1 MDKFRAFLAEKLS
14 VIPEDKVDFC
24 VSAIF
29 VVLIFAAAF
38 AMACVLRVLFF
49 KIAKKFLEKKNPYF
63 RNAIASHNLVGKL
76 ASFLPAL
83 LVLALLPAV
92 FYDGEPGADIL
103 ERFCLIW
110 IIVLGVRLL
119 NSALSAL
126 NEIFSKKKEES
137 GGNYVKGVVQIFQVI
152 VVFVAA
158 IIIIGIL
165 IDKSPRSLLTGLGAS
180 AAILMLVFKDTI
192 LGFVAGIQLSLNDML
207 RIGDWITVKKYN
219 ADGNVVEVGLNAV
232 KVYNFDNTIT
242 TIPPYALVSD
252 SFQNWRTMEISGGR
266 RVMRSLM
273 IDQQS
278 IKFCSQNDLSSLKGK
293 PETATF
299 LEKFAPDDFSAD
311 AEGKTLTNLGL
322 FRAYAEFLIKN
333 SPDVN
338 LQMTYMVRE
347 LDPTSEGLPLQFY
360 FFVNNTEWVAFERIQ
375 ADFMDMFIALLPLF
389 GLRIYQEESDFGQG

>member
-1 MDKFRAFLAEKLS
+1 MDKLRDFLAGKLGA
-14 VIPEDKVDFC
+14 IPEDKVDFC

-38 AMACVLRVLFF
+38 ALACVLRIVFF
-49 KIAKKFLEKKNPYF
+49 KIAKRFLERKNPYV
-63 RNAIASHNLVGKL
+63 RNAIASHNLIGKL

-83 LVLALLPAV
+83 LILAFLPAV
-92 FYDGEPGADIL
+92 FYAGEPGANIV

-119 NSALSAL
+119 NSLLSAL
-126 NEIFSKKKEES
+126 NEIFSKKKAAN
-137 GGNYVKGVVQIFQVI
+137 GGNYVKGFVQIFQVV

-219 ADGNVVEVGLNAV
+219 ADGNVIEVGLNAV

-266 RVMRSLM
+266 RVMRSIL

-278 IKFCSQNDLSSLKGK
+278 IKFCSPKDFASLREKS
-293 PETATF
+293 ETSAF
-299 LEKFAPDDFSAD
+299 LEKFTPENFSAD

-322 FRAYAEFLIKN
+322 FRAYAEFLIRN
-333 SPDVN
+333 NPSVN

-347 LDPTSEGLPLQFY
+347 LEPTSQGLPLQFY

-389 GLRIYQEESDFGQG
+389 DLRIYQEESDFGES

>member
-1 MDKFRAFLAEKLS
+1 MDKLRDFLAGKLGA
-14 VIPEDKVDFC
+14 IPEDKVDFC

-38 AMACVLRVLFF
+38 ALACVLRIVFF
-49 KIAKKFLEKKNPYF
+49 KIAKRFLERKNPYV
-63 RNAIASHNLVGKL
+63 RNAIASHNLIGKL

-83 LVLALLPAV
+83 LILAFLPAV
-92 FYDGEPGADIL
+92 FYAGEPGANIV

-119 NSALSAL
+119 NSLLSAL
-126 NEIFSKKKEES
+126 NEIFSKKKAAN
-137 GGNYVKGVVQIFQVI
+137 GGNYVKGFVQIFQVV

-165 IDKSPRSLLTGLGAS
+165 IDKSPRSLLAGLGAS
-180 AAILMLVFKDTI
+180 VAILMLVFKDTI

-219 ADGNVVEVGLNAV
+219 ADGNVIEVGLNAV

-242 TIPPYALVSD
+242 TVPPYALVSD

-266 RVMRSLM
+266 RVMRSIL

-278 IKFCSQNDLSSLKGK
+278 IKFCSPKDFASLREKS
-293 PETATF
+293 ETSAF
-299 LEKFAPDDFSAD
+299 LEKFTPENFSAD

-322 FRAYAEFLIKN
+322 FRAYAEFLIRN
-333 SPDVN
+333 NPSVN

-347 LDPTSEGLPLQFY
+347 LEPTSQGLPLQFY

-389 GLRIYQEESDFGQG
+389 NLRIYQEESDFGES